1 MNRKDPFENR
11 EHQLRANI
19 KRMRNEKR
27 LVTRR
32 PLQIVNQREKKSLR
46 NLQRDENV
54 ISVRNRYEDKER
66 ERERESVRESVRDR
80 LRDRHVKVSNGI
92 KNHTNT
98 RSLLYELSRQK
109 PSGLLVAHA
118 EEQNQANTTS
128 FGLVK
133 KIVNNTTGPSDLK
146 YKLTK
151 ELGKYHDKYD
161 AIKLFSGLAPHL
173 NESNPKSQ
181 REMKRLLKKRQQI
194 MQDPLVESFKTK
206 FSQFIDWFKLYRYQY
221 IVDHHQLQQ
230 LQQQQQQQQRLLE
243 KNNYA
248 IGIHISKTPRNKQEQ
263 TRVETGGSVKKN
275 SIIAST
281 LKSKY
286 TRPEYRTNTH
296 KHLEKSYVVS
306 SIVDIKPFMCYV
318 NLTKVNGDQQADVR
332 KVILLKVYE
341 LQLKVGDSIWWNGM
355 NEGRSLHSM
364 NLRGEVIEVVHK
376 WEVSKQL

>member
-46 NLQRDENV
+46 NLQRDGNA
-54 ISVRNRYEDKER
+54 ISVRNRSEEKE
-66 ERERESVRESVRDR
+66 RESVRDR

-92 KNHTNT
+92 KNYTNT

-146 YKLTK
+146 YKLTN

-161 AIKLFSGLAPHL
+161 AIKLFSGLVPHL
-173 NESNPKSQ
+173 NETNPKSQ
-181 REMKRLLKKRQQI
+181 REMKRLSKKRLQI
-194 MQDPLVESFKTK
+194 KQDPLVESFKTK

-221 IVDHHQLQQ
+221 IVDHHQHHHHQLQ
-230 LQQQQQQQQRLLE
+230 QQQQQQQQRLLE

-248 IGIHISKTPRNKQEQ
+248 IGIQISKTPRNKQEQ
-263 TRVETGGSVKKN
+263 TGVETGGSVKKN

-286 TRPEYRTNTH
+286 TRPEYRTNTQ

-306 SIVDIKPFMCYV
+306 SIVEINPFMCYV
-318 NLTKVNGDQQADVR
+318 NLTKVNGDQQADIR

-364 NLRGEVIEVVHK
+364 NLGGEVIEVVHK